1 MPHFLIS
8 SKWIEDNKII
18 ISDKELF
25 NHLTRSLRLRTGE
38 KVLFLDEN
46 EIQYETV
53 SSDFTSKTVDFEII
67 KSYKSKRKLNFHLA
81 LAQSVLK
88 QDAQGSAIQKATELG
103 VKEIIPLYT
112 DNCALKLDFIKD
124 KVSKWQKIA
133 IESVKQCER
142 ADIPKVMDVSTL
154 GDVIRN
160 YDNVF
165 VFAEKY
171 SDITFSDY
179 LQQNNKNVS
188 GSVLV
193 IIGCEGGFS
202 EREFD
207 FFKEK
212 NIPMLTLGNLI
223 LRADTAC
230 AVGLSTIINGLRDY
244 GIY

>member
-8 SKWIEDNKII
+8 SKWIDDNKII

-25 NHLTRSLRLRTGE
+25 NHLTRSLRLRMGE

-46 EIQYETV
+46 EIQYETS
-53 SSDFTSKTVDFEII
+53 SSDFSSKTAVFEII

-103 VKEIIPLYT
+103 VKDIIPLYT

-124 KVSKWQKIA
+124 KVDKWQKIA

-142 ADIPKVMDVSTL
+142 ADIPKVMEVSTIE
-154 GDVIRN
+154 DVIEK

-171 SDITFSDY
+171 SDMTFSDY
-179 LQQNNKNVS
+179 LKNNKNIS

-202 EREFD
+202 EREFE
-207 FFKEK
+207 FFKKK
-212 NIPMLTLGNLI
+212 NLPLLTLGNLI

-230 AVGLSTIINGLRDY
+230 AVGLSVIINGLRDY

>member
-25 NHLTRSLRLRTGE
+25 NHLTRSLRLRMGE

-46 EIQYETV
+46 EIQYETS
-53 SSDFTSKTVDFEII
+53 SSDFSSKTAVFEII

-103 VKEIIPLYT
+103 VKDIIPLYT

-124 KVSKWQKIA
+124 KVDKWQKIA

-142 ADIPKVMDVSTL
+142 ADIPKVMEVSTIE
-154 GDVIRN
+154 DVIEK

-171 SDITFSDY
+171 SDMTFSDY
-179 LQQNNKNVS
+179 LKNNKNIS

-202 EREFD
+202 EREFE
-207 FFKEK
+207 FFKKK
-212 NIPMLTLGNLI
+212 NLPLLTLGNLI

-230 AVGLSTIINGLRDY
+230 AVGLSVIINGLRDY